1 MAESMASDS
10 DVSDGSHANDETTD
24 VIDLETISPYQF
36 EPSTSEES
44 DDVDSDDSDSQ
55 DNHIRL
61 RDNSWCVV
69 IMHLLKLILI
79 F

>member
-1 MAESMASDS
+1 MAQSMASDS
-10 DVSDGSHANDETTD
+10 DVSDETTE

-36 EPSTSEES
+36 EPSTSEEP

-55 DNHIRL
+55 DNDIRL
-61 RDNSWCVV
+61 MDDSWC
-69 IMHLLKLILI
+69 LCLKCQAIPTPKECVC